1 MLGRRSDLCCHPL
14 ELFIIIGLSQEILTR
29 VYEFITDRI
38 RFDTFLKQILSAASR
53 VVQYR
58 FYLANLRSL
67 TP

>member
-1 MLGRRSDLCCHPL
+1 MLGRSADLGCHPL
-14 ELFIIIGLSQEILTR
+14 KLFIIIRLSQEILTR

-38 RFDTFLKQILSAASR
+38 RFDTFLKQILCAASR